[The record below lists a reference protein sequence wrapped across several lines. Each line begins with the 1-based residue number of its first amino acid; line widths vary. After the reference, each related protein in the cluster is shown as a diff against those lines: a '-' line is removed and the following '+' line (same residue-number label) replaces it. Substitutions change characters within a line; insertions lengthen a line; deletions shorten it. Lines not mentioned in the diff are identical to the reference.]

1 MAQDLPEIDFA
12 RLGPPE
18 GTRLAVVGGAGGMG
32 RRLVAVARAQGLDVA
47 ALDLERSLADHPPPE
62 GVRALAIDGTDEDS
76 VAAAFETL
84 GREWGGLDA
93 LVHLAGF
100 TLPAT
105 PVEQLDAAQWDE
117 VMTVNLRSAYLAA
130 KHAVPVMRAAGQ
142 GAIVAVASNLATLV
156 EPGMAPYSASK
167 AGMIALVKALAKENA
182 PGIRANCVAPSAVD
196 TAFLRGGTGRG
207 GDEREEGVLDE
218 MMRKGG
224 ILESIPL
231 GRIAGVEDV
240 IGPILF
246 LLGPASRYMTG
257 QTLYVNGGRLMP

>member
-1 MAQDLPEIDFA
+1 MSEVSPAIDFA
-12 RLGPPE
+12 RLGPPA

-32 RRLVAVARAQGLDVA
+32 RRLVAVARAQGLEVA
-47 ALDLERSLADHPPPE
+47 ALDLERSLTDHPPPE
-62 GVRALAIDGTDEDS
+62 GVRALAIDGTDEAS
-76 VAAAFETL
+76 IETAFDAL
-84 GREWGGLDA
+84 RGEWGGVDA

-100 TLPAT
+100 TLSAT
-105 PVEQLDAAQWDE
+105 PVTDLDAARWDE
-117 VMTVNLRSAYLAA
+117 VMAVNLRSAYLAA
-130 KHAVPVMRAAGQ
+130 KHAVPAMRTAGQ

-182 PGIRANCVAPSAVD
+182 PAIRANCVAPSAVD

-207 GDEREEGVLDE
+207 GDESDANILNE
-218 MMRKGG
+218 MMHKGG

-231 GRIAGVEDV
+231 GRIAGVDDV

-246 LLGPASRYMTG
+246 LLGPAARYMTG

>member
-1 MAQDLPEIDFA
+1 MAEDSPAIDFA
-12 RLGPPE
+12 RLGPPG

-32 RRLVAVARAQGLDVA
+32 RRLVAVAREQGLAVA
-47 ALDLERSLADHPPPE
+47 ALDLERSLIDHPPPE
-62 GVRALAIDGTDEDS
+62 GVRALAIDGTDEAS
-76 VAAAFETL
+76 IEAAFVRL
-84 GREWGGLDA
+84 QDDWGGLDA

-105 PVEQLDAAQWDE
+105 PVEQLDAARWDE
-117 VMTVNLRSAYLAA
+117 VMAVNLRSAYLAA
-130 KHAVPVMRAAGQ
+130 KHAVPAMRAAGQ
-142 GAIVAVASNLATLV
+142 GAVVAVASNLATLV

-182 PGIRANCVAPSAVD
+182 PAIRANCVAPSAVD

-207 GDEREEGVLDE
+207 GDESDANILNE
-218 MMRKGG
+218 MMHKGG

-231 GRIAGVEDV
+231 GRIAGVDDV